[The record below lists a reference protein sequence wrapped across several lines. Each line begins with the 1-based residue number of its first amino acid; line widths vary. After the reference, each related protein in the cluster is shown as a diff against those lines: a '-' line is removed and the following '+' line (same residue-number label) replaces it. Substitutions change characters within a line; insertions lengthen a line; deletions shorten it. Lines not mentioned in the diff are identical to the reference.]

1 LVHKILQIEFG
12 GFFYGL
18 GYSLFFL
25 LTISQFV
32 PGIFLIELTKLLVVW
47 MVKLVRF
54 QEVG

>member
-1 LVHKILQIEFG
+1 MV
-12 GFFYGL
+12 L
-18 GYSLFFL
+18 GIVCFFL